1 MSVAIP
7 VTTPPELTPQL
18 TTLWE
23 LGSDLQAETSWIA
36 RLSERLDTEDD
47 DERALAIADLEASL
61 ALEDNK
67 REAFLRKADATCWV
81 IERLRAEANYYSG
94 QSKRFSALA
103 KREDNRA
110 DALESTLIHLLSR
123 LDPSAT
129 AHNLLDHRLTSRTTE
144 AIEIDDPDLL
154 PPDLL
159 TTKPLLP
166 PTKPP
171 SRPASAPSSHPPSQA
186 SPNQKP
192 PTSPSPSPPP
202 PSPAHASSN
211 AATGPSPSPQRG
223 PRNGVLQVRAPLVFF
238 HSTHTTS
245 SPWPSHQQPP
255 TPPPTPLPFA
265 VMAPAGRL
273 QRSNCC
279 AKR

>member
-7 VTTPPELTPQL
+7 VTTPPAASPQL
-18 TTLWE
+18 PTLWE
-23 LGSDLQAETSWIA
+23 LGTDLQAETSWIA

-47 DERALAIADLEASL
+47 DERALAIADLEESL

-81 IERLRAEANYYSG
+81 IERLRAEANYHSS

-144 AIEIDDPDLL
+144 AIEIDDAGLL

-159 TTKPLLP
+159 TTQTTTTPNKTSIKARIRSVISSAISGLPKPEAAHLAFSL
-166 PTKPP
+166 
-171 SRPASAPSSHPPSQA
+171 SA
-186 SPNQKP
+186 
-192 PTSPSPSPPP
+192 T
-202 PSPAHASSN
+202 
-211 AATGPSPSPQRG
+211 
-223 PRNGVLQVRAPLVFF
+223 
-238 HSTHTTS
+238 
-245 SPWPSHQQPP
+245 
-255 TPPPTPLPFA
+255 A
-265 VMAPAGRL
+265 VPGARL
-273 QRSNCC
+273 I
-279 AKR
+279 KRRHWSIT